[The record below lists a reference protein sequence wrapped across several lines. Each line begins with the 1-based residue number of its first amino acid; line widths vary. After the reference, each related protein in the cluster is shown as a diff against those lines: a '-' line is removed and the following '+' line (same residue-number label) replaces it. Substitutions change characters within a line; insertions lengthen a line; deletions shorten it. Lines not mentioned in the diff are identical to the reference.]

1 MIVFWV
7 CLILKSSTGSCCQIS
22 PLGLCSHLVPLCVCK
37 CVGVWKREHVQSQVG
52 QRTDFLVPCGDS
64 KTFIFNFRDF
74 LCGQNRK
81 LHHLF
86 LLLSNTFSFHWV
98 ITYLR
103 QDKRRYKVGIFT
115 SILGRCI
122 VFTTISFSTQ
132 SWRCFYFMMMFL
144 LIYILYWWFI

>member
-86 LLLSNTFSFHWV
+86 LLLSNTFHFTGSSLTLDKTREDIRWAFLHPSWGDVLFLQPFHFQPNHEGV
-98 ITYLR
+98 
-103 QDKRRYKVGIFT
+103 F
-115 SILGRCI
+115 IL
-122 VFTTISFSTQ
+122 
-132 SWRCFYFMMMFL
+132 WWCFY
-144 LIYILYWWFI
+144 